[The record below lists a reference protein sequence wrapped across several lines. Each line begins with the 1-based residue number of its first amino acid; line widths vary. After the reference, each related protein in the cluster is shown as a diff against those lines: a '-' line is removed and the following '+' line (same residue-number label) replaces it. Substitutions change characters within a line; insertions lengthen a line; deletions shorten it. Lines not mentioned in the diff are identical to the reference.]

1 MMMLT
6 IKTEELKKKK
16 NQSGIYKYIYLYTT
30 QMRLV
35 KTINASIE

>member
-16 NQSGIYKYIYLYTT
+16 NQSGIYKYISLYTT